1 MTLTRRPIVL
11 SLLGALPLAG
21 WSQAPLPSLVLP
33 DLELLEDHPDPSLA
47 ADHARRIQSTSRELR
62 EGLARSGL
70 YRVIDPA
77 TVQAAIDQQR
87 AAHAT
92 IFDCNGCA
100 QSIGQAAGSD
110 LVALAWVQKVSQLIL
125 NLNVEVRETA
135 TDRRLLNKSVD
146 MRGNND
152 ESWARAARFM
162 LRDWAEK
169 RAANPRYGLP

>member
-1 MTLTRRPIVL
+1 MRFTRRPLVL
-11 SLLGALPLAG
+11 LLAALPLAVR
-21 WSQAPLPSLVLP
+21 SQAAPASLVLP
-33 DLELLEDHPDPSLA
+33 DIELLDTQPDPNQA
-47 ADHARRIQSTSRELR
+47 ADHARRIQNTSRQLR
-62 EGLARSGL
+62 EGLAQAGL
-70 YRVIDPA
+70 YRIIDPT
-77 TVQAAIDQQR
+77 TVQSTIDEQR

-100 QSIGQAAGSD
+100 QAIGQAARSD
-110 LVALAWVQKVSQLIL
+110 LVAMAWVQKVSQLIL

-135 TDRRLLNKSVD
+135 TDRVVLNKSVD

-169 RAANPRYGLP
+169 RAARPRYGLP